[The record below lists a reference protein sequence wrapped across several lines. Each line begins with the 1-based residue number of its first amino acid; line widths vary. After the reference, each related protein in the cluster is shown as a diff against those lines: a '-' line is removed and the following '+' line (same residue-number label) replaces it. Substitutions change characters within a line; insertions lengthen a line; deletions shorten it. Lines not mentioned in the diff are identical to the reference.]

1 MIMSPLLEYAFNYEF
16 EILTAQMS
24 PPFNAHDQFVIM
36 KPDEIINRRM
46 QMMGKGRSK
55 GDGHSLAQKIT
66 GTVSIIRVYMFR
78 N

>member
-1 MIMSPLLEYAFNYEF
+1 MRLIMSLR
-16 EILTAQMS
+16 LTAQMS

-36 KPDEIINRRM
+36 KPDEIINRLM

-66 GTVSIIRVYMFR
+66 ADWNRVHHSGLHV
-78 N
+78 

>member
-36 KPDEIINRRM
+36 KPDEIINRQM
-46 QMMGKGRSK
+46 QMMGK